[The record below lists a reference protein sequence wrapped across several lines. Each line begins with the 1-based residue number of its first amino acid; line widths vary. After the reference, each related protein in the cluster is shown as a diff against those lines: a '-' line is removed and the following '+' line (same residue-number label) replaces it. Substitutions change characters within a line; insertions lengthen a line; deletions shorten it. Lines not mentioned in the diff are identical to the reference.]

1 VESGGQDGRDVD
13 DALRREVV
21 DLRLRVAELQRAA
34 ARHEDTEGISLAER
48 EELVREAER
57 VAHLGTWTWDLASGR
72 VTWSDELYRILGLE
86 PGSVAPA
93 VDGFFAAIHPADRAH
108 MQAASD
114 QSIREGVLPLVD
126 FRIVRPDGSI
136 RLMSGSSSI
145 LFDAGGTPRR
155 IVGSALDRTE
165 SLRVEHELRRALG
178 MLEEAQRF
186 AQLGSWRFNPS
197 DGELEW
203 SPEFRRIA
211 GLPPDATPDADLF
224 LELVIPE
231 DRERFRAVHERAR
244 TDLLAS
250 EIDARLRRPDGQVRH
265 VRLKGFTMVDPDG
278 TRELRGTMLDVTDQ
292 VRMREELVH
301 AQKMQAIGRL
311 AGGIAHDF
319 NNLLTVITGN
329 LEMLADSIGSTPELD
344 ASFQA
349 LSSAARLTQRLL
361 AFGRKA
367 QLSLKLV
374 SPNEL
379 VQRTMTLMHRLVG
392 DEVKLE
398 LQLAADL
405 PQIRVDP
412 LELERALVN
421 LVVNAR
427 DAMPGG
433 GIVRIGTSVRRAND
447 AVEVEISVADQGPG
461 IDDAVREHIF
471 EPFFTT
477 RAQAGGTGL
486 GLATVLGTAE
496 QHGGT
501 VRVGPGYGGGSVFTI
516 VLPAAAALPEPEVH
530 AAPVRAPAPDTRRE
544 ARPLQLLVIDDEPE
558 IASVTRR
565 MLEGDGHRVHVASH
579 PDDALRIWAEHGAE
593 IDLVICDVAMALV
606 RGPALVARLA
616 AQGRPPRVLFITGY
630 SDEAAHAE
638 LRHAVLAKPYTAAS
652 LAAAIGEVVGHDE
665 R

>member
-1 VESGGQDGRDVD
+1 MD

-21 DLRLRVAELQRAA
+21 ALRQRVAELQRAA
-34 ARHEDTEGISLAER
+34 ARHEDTEGISLPER
-48 EELVREAER
+48 EELLREAER
-57 VAHLGTWTWDLASGR
+57 IGHLGTWTWDLGSGR
-72 VTWSDELYRILGLE
+72 VTWSDELYRILGRE
-86 PGSVAPA
+86 PGSITPA
-93 VDGFFAAIHPADRAH
+93 VEAFFAAIHPADRAH
-108 MQAASD
+108 IQAASD
-114 QSIREGVLPLVD
+114 QSIREGILPLVD

-136 RLMSGSSSI
+136 RHATGSSSI

-186 AQLGSWRFNPS
+186 AQLGSWRFNPKS
-197 DGELEW
+197 GVLEW

-211 GLPPDATPDADLF
+211 GVTADVTPNVELF
-224 LELVIPE
+224 LERVIPE
-231 DRERFRAVHERAR
+231 DRARLRAEHER
-244 TDLLAS
+244 TQTELVGS
-250 EIDARLRRPDGQVRH
+250 EIDVRLQRPDGQVRH
-265 VRLKGFTMVDPDG
+265 VRLKGFTMVEPDG

-292 VRMREELVH
+292 VRLREELVH
-301 AQKMQAIGRL
+301 AQKMQAVGRL

-329 LEMLADSIGSTPELD
+329 LELLADSIGPTAELD
-344 ASFQA
+344 TSFLA

-367 QLSLKLV
+367 QLSLKLLN
-374 SPNEL
+374 PNEL
-379 VQRTMTLMHRLVG
+379 VQQTMALMHRLVG

-398 LQLAADL
+398 VQLALDL

-433 GIVRIGTSVRRAND
+433 GVVRIATGVGRRSA
-447 AVEVEISVADQGPG
+447 ALEVEISVADQGPG
-461 IDDAVREHIF
+461 IDEAVRAHIF

-477 RAQAGGTGL
+477 RAEAGGNGL

-501 VRVGPGYGGGSVFTI
+501 VRVEPGHGGGSVFTI
-516 VLPAAAALPEPEVH
+516 VLPAAQAPLESELP
-530 AAPVRAPAPDTRRE
+530 AAPARAPRPET
-544 ARPLQLLVIDDEPE
+544 RPLTLLVIDDEPE
-558 IASVTRR
+558 IAAVTRR

-579 PDDALRIWAEHGAE
+579 PDDALRIWAQHGAN

-616 AQGRPPRVLFITGY
+616 PQGRPPRVLFITGY
-630 SDEAAHAE
+630 SEEAAHAE
-638 LRHAVLAKPYTAAS
+638 LQHAVLAKPYTAAA
-652 LAAAIGEVVGHDE
+652 LAAAIGEVVGHDPA